1 MSFWNRFCRCA
12 TSCRRTAWSH
22 KMRGSLR
29 CMRITR
35 DLWRRDTS
43 MSISDTTFRKNT
55 ASARPKST
63 NSLRWCKKTL
73 FFESHIVFYFIVI
86 CNFIVV
92 FSWGRCV
99 AKRAVFLCLLY
110 PCLCIVYPI
119 SRFYAHI
126 VIFTKNAP
134 QRVFFVWVCSLLPCI
149 IIARQR
155 ALKCVCS
162 RFADKVCVH
171 YTHNN

>member
-22 KMRGSLR
+22 KMRSSLR

-35 DLWRRDTS
+35 DWLRRGINTFTS
-43 MSISDTTFRKNT
+43 VSISRKNT

-63 NSLRWCKKTL
+63 NSLRWCKRTL
-73 FFESHIVFYFIVI
+73 FFESHIVFYFIVLY
-86 CNFIVV
+86 FIVV
-92 FSWGRCV
+92 FSRGRCV
-99 AKRAVFLCLLY
+99 AKRAVFLCLVY
-110 PCLCIVYPI
+110 PYSCIVYPI

-149 IIARQR
+149 IFARQR

-162 RFADKVCVH
+162 RFADKVCV
-171 YTHNN
+171 